1 MFEKRRK
8 MLVQK
13 GNEVYLNIRV
23 APNAKRSGIEGVWQ
37 NNALKIALRAPAV
50 DGKANEALICFLA
63 DLLGLKKRAI
73 KIVRGETAREKTVAL
88 SDLTLE
94 QVQTIINPF
103 IAE

>member
-1 MFEKRRK
+1 

-13 GNEVYLNIRV
+13 GNSVYLNIRV
-23 APNAKRSGIEGVWQ
+23 APNAKRSGIEGIWQ

-63 DLLGLKKRAI
+63 DLFAIKKREI

-88 SDLTLE
+88 TDLTVE

-103 IAE
+103 ISQ